1 MFNHY
6 EWASTT
12 ILQEISRSVQI
23 EIFLNYII
31 VNQRD
36 ELFKSREI
44 NLNVGMRGRE
54 EFFHLDDHI
63 HKNPLLQSPLH

>member
-12 ILQEISRSVQI
+12 MLQEISRSVQI

-44 NLNVGMRGRE
+44 NLNVGMRGR
-54 EFFHLDDHI
+54 
-63 HKNPLLQSPLH
+63 